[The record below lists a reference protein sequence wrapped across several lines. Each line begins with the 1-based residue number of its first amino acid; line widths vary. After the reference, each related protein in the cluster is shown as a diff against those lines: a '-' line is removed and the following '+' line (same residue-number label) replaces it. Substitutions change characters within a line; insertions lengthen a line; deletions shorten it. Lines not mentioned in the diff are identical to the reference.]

1 MPELPEV
8 ETTRRGLAV
17 RAVGQRIERAVVRNR
32 ALRWPVTEGMEA
44 AVAGARID
52 AIDRR
57 AKYLLF
63 DCEGRGRL
71 LVHLGM
77 SGRLWVVPR
86 GEPLAKHD
94 HVDLELSNGLSI
106 RLRDPRR
113 FGAVLWL
120 PAGAP
125 EHMLLASIGPEPL
138 TDAFDATYLYR
149 LTRRRSAAIKLVLMD
164 AGVVAGV
171 GNIYANEALFAAGIN
186 PRTPARR
193 VGLPRMERLV
203 SEVRAILARAIDAG
217 GSSLRDYVDS
227 SGQAG
232 NFQNTFRVYD
242 RDGQPCSGCGSAVR
256 MIRQGRMPRC
266 GACRKLPGN
275 RCPSHRPGCSVC
287 ARPSGVNYPAC
298 CRGLTPSFGICGG
311 LNNHRARLPA
321 SSAWRAR

>member
-1 MPELPEV
+1 M
-8 ETTRRGLAV
+8 
-17 RAVGQRIERAVVRNR
+17 RNR
-32 ALRWPVTEGMEA
+32 SLRWPVTDGMEA

-86 GEPLAKHD
+86 DEPLAKHD

-125 EHMLLASIGPEPL
+125 EHMLLSAIGPEPL
-138 TDAFDATYLYR
+138 TDAFDASYLYR
-149 LTRRRSAAIKLVLMD
+149 VTRNRSAAIKLVLMEG
-164 AGVVAGV
+164 GVVAGV

-193 VGLPRMERLV
+193 VGLPRLGRLV
-203 SEVRAILARAIDAG
+203 SEVRAILARAIESG

-232 NFQNTFRVYD
+232 HFQDTFRVYG
-242 RDGQPCSGCGSAVR
+242 REGRPCTACGAPVR
-256 MIRQGRMPRC
+256 LIRQG
-266 GACRKLPGN
+266 N
-275 RCPSHRPGCSVC
+275 RSTFYCVKCQR
-287 ARPSGVNYPAC
+287 
-298 CRGLTPSFGICGG
+298 
-311 LNNHRARLPA
+311 
-321 SSAWRAR
+321 

>member
-8 ETTRRGLAV
+8 ETTRRGLVA

-32 ALRWPVTEGMEA
+32 SLRWPVTEGMEA
-44 AVAGARID
+44 AIAGARID
-52 AIDRR
+52 AIERR

-77 SGRLWVVPR
+77 SGRLWVVSR
-86 GEPLAKHD
+86 DEPLAKHD

-120 PAGAP
+120 PAGDA
-125 EHMLLASIGPEPL
+125 EHMLLSSIGPEPL
-138 TDAFDATYLYR
+138 TDAFDAAYLHR
-149 LTRRRSAAIKLVLMD
+149 VTRSRSAAIKLVLMD

-193 VGLPRMERLV
+193 VGLPRLQRLV

-232 NFQNTFRVYD
+232 RFQATFRVYD
-242 RDGQPCSGCGSAVR
+242 RDGKPCIGCGAPVR
-256 MIRQGRMPRC
+256 MIRQ
-266 GACRKLPGN
+266 AN
-275 RCPSHRPGCSVC
+275 RSTFYCVKCQR
-287 ARPSGVNYPAC
+287 
-298 CRGLTPSFGICGG
+298 
-311 LNNHRARLPA
+311 
-321 SSAWRAR
+321 

>member
-17 RAVGQRIERAVVRNR
+17 RTVGQRIERAVVRNR
-32 ALRWPVTEGMEA
+32 SLRWPVTDGMEA

-86 GEPLAKHD
+86 DEPLAKHD

-125 EHMLLASIGPEPL
+125 EHMLLSAIGPEPL
-138 TDAFDATYLYR
+138 TDAFDAAYLYR
-149 LTRRRSAAIKLVLMD
+149 VTRNRSAAIKLVLMEG
-164 AGVVAGV
+164 GVVAGV

-193 VGLPRMERLV
+193 VGLPRLGRLV
-203 SEVRAILARAIDAG
+203 SEVRTILARAIEAG

-232 NFQNTFRVYD
+232 HFQDTFRVYD
-242 RDGQPCSGCGSAVR
+242 RDGKPCTACGSPVR
-256 MIRQGRMPRC
+256 LIRQG
-266 GACRKLPGN
+266 N
-275 RCPSHRPGCSVC
+275 RSTFYCVKCQR
-287 ARPSGVNYPAC
+287 
-298 CRGLTPSFGICGG
+298 
-311 LNNHRARLPA
+311 
-321 SSAWRAR
+321 

>member
-32 ALRWPVTEGMEA
+32 SLRWPVTDGMEA

-86 GEPLAKHD
+86 DEPLARHD

-125 EHMLLASIGPEPL
+125 EHMLLSAIGPEPL
-138 TDAFDATYLYR
+138 TDSFDAAYLYR
-149 LTRRRSAAIKLVLMD
+149 VTRNRSAAIKLVLMD
-164 AGVVAGV
+164 GGVVAGV
-171 GNIYANEALFAAGIN
+171 GNIYANEALWLAGID
-186 PRTPARR
+186 PSREARTLSAQEAQQLREQLRAVLSASIAARGTSFRDYRDARGERGAFVAQLAVYGRAGAPCQRCARR
-193 VGLPRMERLV
+193 LVGTH
-203 SEVRAILARAIDAG
+203 AIDG
-217 GSSLRDYVDS
+217 RSTV
-227 SGQAG
+227 
-232 NFQNTFRVYD
+232 F
-242 RDGQPCSGCGSAVR
+242 CSHCQR
-256 MIRQGRMPRC
+256 
-266 GACRKLPGN
+266 
-275 RCPSHRPGCSVC
+275 
-287 ARPSGVNYPAC
+287 
-298 CRGLTPSFGICGG
+298 
-311 LNNHRARLPA
+311 
-321 SSAWRAR
+321 